1 LDSLANSTDEALA
14 DGEVFATAVL
24 PIVFKYDKEA
34 AVIIEDNMVIQAG
47 MKPVVDGPQG
57 VANAFYQ
64 SLDEFGYSCS
74 LVGAT
79 NQADACQLTGGFSK
93 VKGATSTST
102 SPSTEQ
108 SVLTSLVLSLG
119 FAALALGVILF
130 ICNSPFCC
138 SL

>member
-1 LDSLANSTDEALA
+1 MA

-24 PIVFKYDKEA
+24 PIVFKFDKEA

-47 MKPVVDGPQG
+47 VKPVVDGPQV

-64 SLDEFGYSCS
+64 ALDDFGYSCS

-79 NQADACQLTGGFSK
+79 NQADACQLAGGFSK

-108 SVLTSLVLSLG
+108 SIIAAFTLVAFGCFSSQ
-119 FAALALGVILF
+119 V
-130 ICNSPFCC
+130 
-138 SL
+138 